1 MTNNRYVDVT
11 LILDESG
18 SMAPLQEETITSLNK
33 FLDDQKKV
41 PGDCLL
47 SVIKFNGNQHPLFLG
62 RTIQN
67 VRDFTKYNYT
77 PNGYTALLDAVGVA
91 IDETGSRLRLMPE
104 PMRPGKVIFVIVTD
118 GQENMSY
125 KYTKQQIKDAIERQ
139 SSQYQWE
146 FIYMGANVDAFAEA
160 SSLGISRM
168 NTIATYDQYTKDMV
182 GAHGHSYHALSTN
195 LAAVRTSGKADMS
208 WESKQ
213 IEDQNAIMNNQTT
226 GGTVS

>member
-18 SMAPLQEETITSLNK
+18 SMAPLQEETISSLNK

-47 SVIKFNGNQHPLFLG
+47 SVIKFNGTQHPLFLG

-77 PNGYTALLDAVGVA
+77 PNGYTALLDAVGLA
-91 IDETGSRLRLMPE
+91 IEETGSRLRLMPE
-104 PMRPGKVIFVIVTD
+104 TQRPGKVIFVIVTD

-125 KYTKQQIKDAIERQ
+125 KYNKQQIKDAIERQ

-168 NTIATYDQYTKDMV
+168 NTIATYDQY
-182 GAHGHSYHALSTN
+182 GAYGASFTALSAN
-195 LAAVRTSGKADMS
+195 MSAVRSLNKTDMS
-208 WESKQ
+208 WEAKQ
-213 IEDQNAIMNNQTT
+213 IEDQEAIKNNQAT
-226 GGTVS
+226 GVTQ